1 MKRTNGQTDE
11 IDGREKER
19 IDGLTKLMDWRRNE
33 TDGMTKLWTGEGAN
47 RRTDEIDELED
58 VRNQRNDEID
68 GLENERN
75 QRNDEI
81 DGLENE
87 RNQRKDEITDG
98 RRSES
103 TDCRN

>member
-19 IDGLTKLMDWRRNE
+19 IDGLTKLMDWRTSE
-33 TDGMTKLWTGEGAN
+33 TDGMTKLWTEQGEN
-47 RRTDEIDELED
+47 RQTDEIDGLENEI
-58 VRNQRNDEID
+58 NQRNDEID

-81 DGLENE
+81 M
-87 RNQRKDEITDG
+87 DG

-103 TDCRN
+103 TDCRNR